1 MTKADFQAFK
11 QRHSFNS
18 EDQQVLKKN
27 FPKIIFE
34 DIPDAWI
41 ILLDELLFAIDNTKI
56 SRITQMFGLLI
67 VSSEKLSE
75 KDQSRISKTEKQL
88 RSIDCDLFNNP
99 TILN

>member
-1 MTKADFQAFK
+1 MTKADFQIFK
-11 QRHSFNS
+11 QRHSFDS

-27 FPKIIFE
+27 FPKIVFE

-41 ILLDELLFAIDNTKI
+41 ILLDELLLAIDKTKI

-67 VSSEKLSE
+67 VYSEKLSE
-75 KDQSRISKTEKQL
+75 KDQSRILKTEKQL
-88 RSIDCDLFNNP
+88 RNIDCDLFVNP